1 MISLE
6 EYRVN
11 FNEGLKPLYDNREI
25 HNILKLIVKSYFG
38 WDSTFFALN
47 KHKLLSKSEYNELK
61 SVLILL
67 KRGKP
72 VQYIL
77 NESEFMGNLFYVNQ
91 SVLIPRPETEELV
104 GLILNQNSPT
114 KENPLKV
121 LDIGT
126 GSGCIAISLAKL
138 NPYFQVDAIDFSSQA
153 LSVARKNSKK
163 MNVEINFKKTN
174 ILKLKK
180 LNTEY
185 DVIVSNPPYIEL
197 NEKKI
202 MSKNVLG
209 YEPHEAIFVTYD
221 DPLVYY
227 KKIILLAEQMK
238 TKKSKVYFEINPK
251 FCDALKKH
259 FLRTSFNDVEV
270 QCDIFGK
277 ERMIKATNE

>member
-6 EYRVN
+6 EYRGY
-11 FNEGLKPLYDNREI
+11 FKKSLKSLYDNTEI
-25 HNILKLIVKSYFG
+25 ENILKLIVKSYFG

-47 KHKLLSKSEYNELK
+47 KNRLLSKSEYKKLK
-61 SVLILL
+61 TTLILL
-67 KRGKP
+67 NKGKP

-77 NESEFMGNLFYVNQ
+77 KESKFMGNLFYVNQ

-104 GLILNQNSPT
+104 DLILTQNSPT
-114 KENPLKV
+114 KKNPLKV

-126 GSGCIAISLAKL
+126 GSGCIAISIAKF
-138 NPYFQVDAIDFSSQA
+138 NTYFQVDAIDFSSPA
-153 LSVARKNSKK
+153 LSVATKNSKQ
-163 MNVEINFKKTN
+163 MNVEINFKKIN
-174 ILKLKK
+174 ILKLNK

-185 DVIVSNPPYIEL
+185 DIIVSNPPYIEL
-197 NEKKI
+197 NEKKT
-202 MSKNVLG
+202 MSKNVLS
-209 YEPHEAIFVTYD
+209 YEPHEAIFVPYD